1 MQTTHNEVVLLQ
13 QGGDVLMRKI
23 KSKHTHKGQRDV
35 RGNEET
41 IKENG
46 SSSDNLEV
54 FSTA

>member
-13 QGGDVLMRKI
+13 QGGDVFVDEKN
-23 KSKHTHKGQRDV
+23 KKYTHKGQRDV
-35 RGNEET
+35 RGNKET